1 MKQLNAK
8 EMLVKEVGKF
18 YKVDYNDAVIISD
31 RLSKMA
37 AKEYHRLYGTPSNYN
52 N

>member
-8 EMLVKEVGKF
+8 EMLIQEVEKF
-18 YKVDYNDAVIISD
+18 YQVNYDDAIIISD
-31 RLSKMA
+31 RLSRMA
-37 AKEYHRLYGTPSNYN
+37 VKEYHRLYGTPNNYN